1 MGRAWEAGLGERS
14 GVNPDGQN
22 GGVYGGNRV
31 ARVAYFGMMVALI
44 AVAGIYA
51 YEQFG
56 WEATGVEI
64 AGVAIGLPLV
74 LLRQRRR

>member
-1 MGRAWEAGLGERS
+1 
-14 GVNPDGQN
+14 VN
-22 GGVYGGNRV
+22 
-31 ARVAYFGMMVALI
+31 RVAYFGMMIALI
-44 AVAGIYA
+44 AFAGVYA

-64 AGVAIGLPLV
+64 AGVAIGLPLA